1 MKGRYTVT
9 ECVVLWERIAFRIA
23 AVVWA
28 IIIFVASS
36 VTLTTTAEPLPE
48 GDKIV
53 HIAVYAILA
62 YFLLCGWCVD
72 KNKTLRKKEVVV
84 VLTVIILYG
93 LSDEFHQSFV
103 PGRQPS
109 WYDVLADG
117 VGGLLGLLALA
128 LQPQRRNND

>member
-1 MKGRYTVT
+1 MS
-9 ECVVLWERIAFRIA
+9 ERIAFKIA

-28 IIIFVASS
+28 TVIFLASS
-36 VTLTTTAEPLPE
+36 VTLETTAEPLPG

-53 HIAVYAILA
+53 HIAFYAILA
-62 YFLLCGWCVD
+62 YFVLCGWCIA

-93 LSDEFHQSFV
+93 ISDEFHQSFV

-109 WYDVLADG
+109 GYDVLADG
-117 VGGLLGLLALA
+117 VGGLLGLLVLG
-128 LQPQRRNND
+128 LQLQRRNNMRALR

>member
-1 MKGRYTVT
+1 M
-9 ECVVLWERIAFRIA
+9 VLRERIAFRIA

-28 IIIFVASS
+28 TIIFLASS
-36 VTLTTTAEPLPE
+36 VTLETTAEPLPE

-53 HIAVYAILA
+53 HIAFYAILA
-62 YFLLCGWCVD
+62 YFLLCGWCVG

-93 LSDEFHQSFV
+93 ISDEFHQSFV
-103 PGRQPS
+103 PGRQP

-117 VGGLLGLLALA
+117 VGGLLGLLVLG
-128 LQPQRRNND
+128 LQLQRRNNISCI